1 MPHWKRQTDKS
12 GTYATYPV
20 GRVDLVGNHALGL
33 YLRGPIIPK
42 ATAYSVKRPE
52 SGTIFTTRGASGAVT
67 FTLPALAG
75 SYGCYYR
82 FINVVDQSMTI
93 ATAAAT
99 SYIVGINNATTG
111 VNVAFSTGGE
121 KIGAV
126 VDVYSIGTKWIAVN
140 CCKNTMT
147 VGT

>member
-1 MPHWKRQTDKS
+1 MSHWKRQTDKL

-20 GRVDLVGNHALGL
+20 GRVDLTGAHALGL
-33 YLRGPIIPK
+33 YKRGPIIAK
-42 ATAYSVKRPE
+42 ATAYSVE
-52 SGTIFTTRGASGAVT
+52 TYMSGTIFTTRGASGAVT

-82 FINVVDQSMTI
+82 FINIVNQNMTI
-93 ATAAAT
+93 ATDAAT
-99 SYIVGINNATTG
+99 EFIVGFNNATTG
-111 VNVAFSTGGE
+111 VNVAFSTTSE
-121 KIGAV
+121 KFGAV
-126 VDVYSIGTKWIAVN
+126 VDVYSIGTTWIAVN